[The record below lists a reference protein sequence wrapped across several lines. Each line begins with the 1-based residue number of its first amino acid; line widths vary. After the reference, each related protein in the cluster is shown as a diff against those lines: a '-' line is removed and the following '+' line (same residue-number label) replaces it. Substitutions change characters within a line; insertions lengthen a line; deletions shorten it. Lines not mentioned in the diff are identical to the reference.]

1 MGIKSILGGVA
12 ILGGGV
18 WCHGPFNTGKGVGK
32 LWVEFIILRRGVEF
46 FSDLEREVEFFSC
59 LTSKH
64 F

>member
-1 MGIKSILGGVA
+1 MGLLILARGWENCG
-12 ILGGGV
+12 L
-18 WCHGPFNTGKGVGK
+18 N
-32 LWVEFIILRRGVEF
+32 FIILRRGVEF